1 MHEIKHP
8 TWKEFKQLR
17 KDRNG
22 EMTDIAN
29 EMIVVV
35 VTIFLLVVL
44 AYAFTYPLTS
54 QVNTW
59 KTNLTAQGQAAA
71 ATVVGLIPTILW
83 ILVAIAIILL
93 PLVLVRH
100 ARTGL

>member
-1 MHEIKHP
+1 MKEIKRLD
-8 TWKEFKQLR
+8 WKTYKQLR
-17 KDRNG
+17 KDTRAEG
-22 EMTDIAN
+22 DIAT
-29 EMIVVV
+29 EMIGVI
-35 VTIFLLVVL
+35 VTIFVLVVL
-44 AYAFTYPLTS
+44 AYAFTYPLTN

-83 ILVAIAIILL
+83 ILVAIAVILL

>member
-1 MHEIKHP
+1 MKEIKRLD
-8 TWKEFKQLR
+8 WKTYKNLR
-17 KDRNG
+17 KDSRG
-22 EMTDIAN
+22 EAGDMAS
-29 EMIVVV
+29 EMIGVI

-44 AYAFTYPLTS
+44 AYAFTYPLTN

-59 KTNLTAQGQAAA
+59 KTNLTAQGQSAA

-83 ILVAIAIILL
+83 ILVAIAVILL

-100 ARTGL
+100 AKTGL